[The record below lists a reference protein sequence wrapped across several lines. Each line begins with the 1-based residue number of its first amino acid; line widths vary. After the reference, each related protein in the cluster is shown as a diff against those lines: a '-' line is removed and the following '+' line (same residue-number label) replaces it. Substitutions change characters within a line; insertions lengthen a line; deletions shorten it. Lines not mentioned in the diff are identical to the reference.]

1 MSTDVFLI
9 FSLLSNVS
17 TMQHCAWV
25 QHWHLKIIFAVGNY
39 YVIETNFQV
48 HGISSHLCHV
58 NVLFLIVLH
67 ILFFFRPTNLS
78 NSPLQEGAEIKLNCL
93 LRFIYLTTDTKVCT
107 ILLFAFRGLPLHAMN
122 IFNDMSFD
130 FEVPENALLSLGK
143 QYKVPFCVCSGKGTL
158 VKVQYCQLQWVQT
171 TLI

>member
-1 MSTDVFLI
+1 M
-9 FSLLSNVS
+9 LLRPISKCMGV
-17 TMQHCAWV
+17 
-25 QHWHLKIIFAVGNY
+25 
-39 YVIETNFQV
+39 
-48 HGISSHLCHV
+48 SSHLCHV

-78 NSPLQEGAEIKLNCL
+78 NSPLHEGAEIKLNCL

-130 FEVPENALLSLGK
+130 FEVPENGLLSLGK